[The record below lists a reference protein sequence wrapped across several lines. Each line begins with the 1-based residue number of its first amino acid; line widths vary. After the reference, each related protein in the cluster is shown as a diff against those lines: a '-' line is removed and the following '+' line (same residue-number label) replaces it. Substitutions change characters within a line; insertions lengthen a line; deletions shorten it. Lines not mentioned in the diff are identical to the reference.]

1 MMLKFGKNLL
11 HLLNKNCFKFDT
23 NLMVD
28 LGGTIIWNKTP
39 EVLSW
44 KSFHELHYKHPLLPA
59 SVVPLQQPRWCWKFE
74 RTFYTSYTRTI
85 LSLTQIQWW
94 IWEEQLL

>member
-28 LGGTIIWNKTP
+28 LGGTIFWNKTP
-39 EVLSW
+39 EALSW
-44 KSFHELHYKHPLLPA
+44 KSFRELHYKYLLH
-59 SVVPLQQPRWCWKFE
+59 
-74 RTFYTSYTRTI
+74 TTSFHAYFLHTSFSWTT
-85 LSLTQIQWW
+85 LSTHKN
-94 IWEEQLL
+94 